1 MAPMTRSWGLLLGA
15 ALGACIL
22 QPTDAEACGAAYPA
36 GSFVQ
41 LSRERT
47 LIVWD
52 AKTKTEHFVRKPTFD
67 GDPKAF
73 GFFVPTPTVPVIKKE
88 DDAIFDRVNEL
99 LEPKRPNDE
108 GARGVPGTAAAGG
121 GGHVDVLQ
129 TVVIDGFQVVTLR
142 ATDENALGEW
152 LGKNQFVD
160 KPALRAWAKRY
171 TDKSWLI
178 TAMRY
183 EGLADKGPARN
194 ALETPTLRLSF
205 TVDAPFY
212 PYTEVA
218 ADLADQQAFLKRYGG
233 NACPSDD
240 PLCFDEPTYTPPRP
254 LDVWVVAQTSVQSLM
269 GQAGGGPPVM
279 DAALVTGADVAKA
292 LGDTKEWGF
301 DPKGEKTWVVSHL
314 AENVAVRNAT
324 DDLTFGPYDLPKPR
338 LGGSLAPPP
347 PPSLLTPWSPPEPP
361 SLSHG
366 LSRRAK
372 LRRVGGALL
381 ALLVL
386 AAAGLGWWTQR
397 ERREGPNA

>member
-1 MAPMTRSWGLLLGA
+1 MA
-15 ALGACIL
+15 ACIL
-22 QPTDAEACGAAYPA
+22 QPIDADACGAAYPA

-41 LSRERT
+41 LSREQT

-67 GDPKAF
+67 GDPRSF

-88 DDAIFDRVNEL
+88 DDAIFERVREL
-99 LEPKRPNDE
+99 LEPKRPGDD
-108 GARGVPGTAAAGG
+108 GAQGAPAAAAGG
-121 GGHVDVLQ
+121 GRGHVEVLQ
-129 TVVIDGFQVVTLR
+129 TVTIDGFQVVTLR

-183 EGLADKGPARN
+183 EGGAQDKGPSRN
-194 ALETPTLRLSF
+194 KLETPTLRLSF

-233 NACPSDD
+233 NACPPDD
-240 PLCFDEPTYTPPRP
+240 PLCYDQPQYAPPRP
-254 LDVWVVAQTSVQSLM
+254 LDVWVVAQTPVQSLM

-279 DAALVTGADVAKA
+279 DAALVTGGDLAKA
-292 LGDTKEWGF
+292 LGNTKDWGF

-314 AENVAVRNAT
+314 SESVTVRNAA

-338 LGGSLAPPP
+338 LGGELAPPP
-347 PPSLLTPWSPPEPP
+347 PPSLLTPWSAPQPP
-361 SLSHG
+361 SVSHG

-372 LRRVGGALL
+372 LRRAGAGLL
-381 ALLVL
+381 ALLIL
-386 AAAGLGWWTQR
+386 AAVGFGLLSQR
-397 ERREGPNA
+397 ERREGPKG